1 MTAYRIEFLPSARR
15 DLAALPKDIQ
25 RRIARR
31 IDSLSDNPRPSG
43 GAVLRGEEGLV
54 RIRVG
59 DYRVIY
65 QVNDPVFSVLVA
77 KIGHRRQI
85 YKRR

>member
-15 DLAALPKDIQ
+15 DLVALPKDVQ

-43 GAVLRGEEGLV
+43 GAVLRGEDGLV

-65 QVNDPVFSVLVA
+65 RVNDRLFNVLVV
-77 KIGHRRQI
+77 KIGHRRQA
-85 YKRR
+85 YRRR